1 MTIDNFL
8 KEGVKRQ
15 KFISSGGN
23 RGNNLK
29 GDGGHTSGKRVFNK
43 RVPNRN
49 SGKGNHA
56 WLS

>member
-1 MTIDNFL
+1 M
-8 KEGVKRQ
+8 

-23 RGNNLK
+23 RGNNLQ
-29 GDGGHTSGKRVFNK
+29 GDNGDTSGKSVFNK
-43 RVPNRN
+43 RVPNRD